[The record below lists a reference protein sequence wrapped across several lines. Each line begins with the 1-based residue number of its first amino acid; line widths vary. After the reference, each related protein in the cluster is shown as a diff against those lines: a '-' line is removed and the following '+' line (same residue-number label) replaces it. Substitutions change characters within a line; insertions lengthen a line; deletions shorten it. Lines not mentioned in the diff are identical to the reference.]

1 MCGKPAPAPQ
11 DYSDGYEHDAPT
23 ARKTD
28 PDARGRLCDRDAV
41 AGRRLDA
48 APARPGLLRL
58 SAVRP
63 AGPAGLRD
71 LPRAERGHLL
81 QLRPALLGHYAA
93 ERARSRSD
101 RQGRLSHPEP
111 ADLAPV
117 DRAAQQRVDPS
128 LGHVWHEHH
137 RRHLHLRCRSAAA
150 RSQHELDAYENG
162 LGQSLRGWLD
172 LRRQGGEHQLL
183 HRRQPVA
190 GVPDDQRIRGVV
202 ADADLHAD
210 DHGGLH
216 GRDGRCDPVVS
227 SDHHDD
233 YVEQPPPGSHD
244 CPEVHPAQLD
254 GNRERW
260 RRSDHPARAWRPG
273 QPEHRPVLIRAAV
286 HPVRRPLPA
295 RLREQS
301 ICLQSGADGRHTRI
315 RSEHQHAGWHG

>member
-11 DYSDGYEHDAPT
+11 DYSDGYEHDFPT

-58 SAVRP
+58 PAVRP

-93 ERARSRSD
+93 ERARSRPD
-101 RQGRLSHPEP
+101 RQGRLLDPQP
-111 ADLAPV
+111 ADLAAG
-117 DRAAQQRVDPS
+117 DRAAQQRLDSGIRYVCR
-128 LGHVWHEHH
+128 EHH
-137 RRHLHLRCRSAAA
+137 RWHLYLRCRSIAA
-150 RSQHELDAYENG
+150 RSQYELDAHEDG

-190 GVPDDQRIRGVV
+190 GIPD
-202 ADADLHAD
+202 
-210 DHGGLH
+210 
-216 GRDGRCDPVVS
+216 
-227 SDHHDD
+227 
-233 YVEQPPPGSHD
+233 
-244 CPEVHPAQLD
+244 AQ
-254 GNRERW
+254 
-260 RRSDHPARAWRPG
+260 
-273 QPEHRPVLIRAAV
+273 
-286 HPVRRPLPA
+286 
-295 RLREQS
+295 
-301 ICLQSGADGRHTRI
+301 
-315 RSEHQHAGWHG
+315 